1 MPPKAKFTREEVI
14 QTALSLVR
22 QDGIIGLTARSL
34 GAALKTSS
42 RPIFTV
48 FHNMNEVYQAVLSA
62 AKALYAQYIE
72 TGLRET
78 IAFKGVGAAYIRFAM
93 EEPKLFQLLFMAEQ
107 ATLPSITGVLPLIDD
122 NYDKILQS
130 IVVGYS
136 IDETKAKDLYQHL
149 WIYSHGIASLCATK
163 MCLFTPQQ
171 IGTMMTEVFT
181 SLYQKAIRKE
191 QP

>member
-1 MPPKAKFTREEVI
+1 MPPKAKFTKEEVI

-22 QDGIIGLTARSL
+22 QNGIDGLTARSL

-42 RPIFTV
+42 RPIFTA
-48 FHNMNEVYQAVLSA
+48 FHNMEDVIQAVLSA

-72 TGLRET
+72 EGLRET

-122 NYDKILQS
+122 NYEKILQS
-130 IVVGYS
+130 IVDGYS

-149 WIYSHGIASLCATK
+149 WVYSHGIASLCATK
-163 MCLFTPQQ
+163 MCRFTPKQ
-171 IGTMMTEVFT
+171 IGDMMTEVFS
-181 SLYQKAIRKE
+181 SLYLKSIGKG
-191 QP
+191 